1 MSTESEP
8 LEETFGSHT
17 FRFEP
22 PDLVCARF
30 VGDVS
35 AEEMAALGR
44 VFRRASGKLYG
55 ILITKD
61 LGAISSG
68 AKKTIK
74 DVPLADGIAV
84 VGASRQMQFV
94 ISLLNKVH
102 MMLNLG
108 KNGPITFVAT
118 EEEARRWVEH
128 LRTAPAK

>member
-1 MSTESEP
+1 M
-8 LEETFGSHT
+8 
-17 FRFEP
+17 
-22 PDLVCARF
+22 V
-30 VGDVS
+30 
-35 AEEMAALGR
+35 ALAR
-44 VFRRASGKLYG
+44 VFRRAQGKLYG

-61 LGAISSG
+61 LGSISSE
-68 AKKTIK
+68 AKKSLK
-74 DVPLADGIAV
+74 DVPLADGIAI

-128 LRTAPAK
+128 LRSAPKAK